1 MSSPLTQRNPS
12 TLRYP
17 KLLMALCCLFLSGC
31 SVAEATSGTTQ
42 GAVTGFGGM
51 LKIMAGTEPRKESV
65 TRAKEEP
72 ISDEQLA
79 RSKRLRG
86 YNAK

>member
-17 KLLMALCCLFLSGC
+17 KLLMALCCFFLSGC

-51 LKIMAGTEPRKESV
+51 LKIMAGTDAPKQTLV
-65 TRAKEEP
+65 KAKQQT

-79 RSKRLRG
+79 ASRRLRA
-86 YNAK
+86 AK